1 MMQSRNY
8 SSPFWLIGLVALLI
22 CSSGVTLAQTN
33 SQSAPSNPV
42 RLPPRTTAPMSSAK
56 SSPSDDDDGPP
67 LTTFEEEM
75 RAKRMI
81 RAAEKEHRQNIERAQ
96 EISQL
101 AKDLQQAFKTSNT
114 LDREGV
120 KRLERLEKLTKKIRG
135 EAGGESG
142 EVQIPNRPTDKAAAL
157 TQIADAAESL
167 SKSVQNTP
175 RQVVSAAVIDGA
187 NVLLELIAIF
197 RTFTQ

>member
-1 MMQSRNY
+1 MQSRNY
-8 SSPFWLIGLVALLI
+8 SSPFWFIVLVALLI

-33 SQSAPSNPV
+33 SQTAPSNPV
-42 RLPPRTTAPMSSAK
+42 RLPPRSTDPMSSAK

-75 RAKRMI
+75 RAKRLI
-81 RAAEKEHRQNIERAQ
+81 RSAEKEHRQNIERAQ
-96 EISQL
+96 EIAQL
-101 AKDLQQAFKTSNT
+101 AKDLEQAFKTSNT
-114 LDREGV
+114 LGREGL

-142 EVQIPNRPTDKAAAL
+142 EVQIANRPTDRAAAL

-167 SKSVQNTP
+167 SKGVQNTP
-175 RQVVSAAVIDGA
+175 RQVISAAVIDGA

>member
-1 MMQSRNY
+1 MQRRNY
-8 SSPFWLIGLVALLI
+8 SSPFWFIGLVALLV

-33 SQSAPSNPV
+33 SQTAPSNPV
-42 RLPPRTTAPMSSAK
+42 RLPTRTTDPMSSEK
-56 SSPSDDDDGPP
+56 SSPSDDGPP

-75 RAKRMI
+75 RAKRVI
-81 RAAEKEHRQNIERAQ
+81 REAEKEHRQNIERAQ

-101 AKDLQQAFKTSNT
+101 AKDLQQAFRTSNT
-114 LDREGV
+114 LDREGQ

-142 EVQIPNRPTDKAAAL
+142 EVQIPNRPTDKATAL

-167 SKSVQNTP
+167 SKGVQNTP
-175 RQVVSAAVIDGA
+175 RQVISAAVIDGA

-197 RTFTQ
+197 RTCTQ

>member
-1 MMQSRNY
+1 MQSRNY

-33 SQSAPSNPV
+33 SQTAPSNPV
-42 RLPPRTTAPMSSAK
+42 RLPTRTTDPMSSEK
-56 SSPSDDDDGPP
+56 SSPSDDGPP

-75 RAKRMI
+75 RAKRVI
-81 RAAEKEHRQNIERAQ
+81 REAEKEHRQNIERAQ

-157 TQIADAAESL
+157 TQMADAAESL

-197 RTFTQ
+197 RTCTQ

>member
-1 MMQSRNY
+1 MQRSNY
-8 SSPFWLIGLVALLI
+8 SLPFWFIVLVALLI
-22 CSSGVTLAQTN
+22 CSSGVALAQTN
-33 SQSAPSNPV
+33 PPPSNPA
-42 RLPPRTTAPMSSAK
+42 RLPTRTTDPMSSDK
-56 SSPSDDDDGPP
+56 SSPSDDGPP

-81 RAAEKEHRQNIERAQ
+81 RTAEKEHKQNLERAQ

-114 LDREGV
+114 LDREGL

-142 EVQIPNRPTDKAAAL
+142 EVQIVDRPTDRATAM
-157 TQIADAAESL
+157 TQIVDAAESL
-167 SKSVQNTP
+167 SKGVQDTP
-175 RQVVSAAVIDGA
+175 RRVISAAVIDGA

>member
-1 MMQSRNY
+1 MQSRNY
-8 SSPFWLIGLVALLI
+8 SSPFWFICLVALLI

-33 SQSAPSNPV
+33 SQTAPSNPV
-42 RLPPRTTAPMSSAK
+42 RLPTRTTDPMSSEK
-56 SSPSDDDDGPP
+56 SSPSDDGPP

-75 RAKRMI
+75 RAKRVI
-81 RAAEKEHRQNIERAQ
+81 REAEKEHRQNIERAQ
-96 EISQL
+96 EISEL
-101 AKDLQQAFKTSNT
+101 AKDLQQAFRTSNT
-114 LDREGV
+114 LDREGQ

-142 EVQIPNRPTDKAAAL
+142 EVQIPNRPTDKATAL

-167 SKSVQNTP
+167 SKGVQNTP
-175 RQVVSAAVIDGA
+175 RQVISAAVIDGA

-197 RTFTQ
+197 RTCTQ